1 MVIYPMEIK
10 VTIIIVVKMECNYEI
25 MYSLCLYINSTK
37 GSMVKMYIFYEI
49 KKLQQKYTFFIQKI
63 EIQLYFVSF
72 ILCPSGVFINV

>member
-10 VTIIIVVKMECNYEI
+10 VTIIIVVKMEGNYEI

-37 GSMVKMYIFYEI
+37 GSRGENVHILRNKETATEI
-49 KKLQQKYTFFIQKI
+49 HDFIQKI

-72 ILCPSGVFINV
+72 IICPSGVFINV

>member
-1 MVIYPMEIK
+1 MEG
-10 VTIIIVVKMECNYEI
+10 NYEI

-37 GSMVKMYIFYEI
+37 GSRVKMYIFYEI

-72 ILCPSGVFINV
+72 IICPSGVFINV